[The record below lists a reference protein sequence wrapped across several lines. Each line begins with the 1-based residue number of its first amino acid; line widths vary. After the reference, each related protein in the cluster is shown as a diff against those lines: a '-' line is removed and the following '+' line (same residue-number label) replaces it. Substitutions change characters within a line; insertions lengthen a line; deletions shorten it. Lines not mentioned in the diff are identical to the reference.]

1 MSSTSGLEEP
11 KRDPVIANRAAYRR
25 GQVSFLGRG
34 YFTALAEGPL
44 W

>member
-11 KRDPVIANRAAYRR
+11 KLDLVIANRAAYRC
-25 GQVSFLGRG
+25 GQVSCLGRG
-34 YFTALAEGPL
+34 CFTALAEGTL